1 VRDPEG
7 GGCGAVLRPD
17 AFSSPDPTA
26 PTQTWLLTVTKDFA
40 VWQRDRDA
48 FEFDMRSWTK
58 RF

>member
-1 VRDPEG
+1 
-7 GGCGAVLRPD
+7 VLRPD